1 MARIDAKTYTHFA
14 RLLRTEE
21 NKFLDLHKPTCS
33 LGNINISPYQLYIE
47 LGLHLHVYSYYLPRL
62 AKKLWEKQYGIRLE
76 NFSNQW
82 AAKRQIKRAYLPVM
96 ISIRKSKLRELKKI
110 VNQSI
115 YEKVLYEAINA
126 RDKRAIRYFNTLASD
141 LRLKII
147 PVKIPRESKDWRDYH
162 QSSKL
167 KMQENLENN
176 LILNNSHFS
185 IYENGKLRRP
195 KDDKGYGQ
203 FCANCGIEFNSV
215 VYKNNSLFY
224 RKNISD
230 KKLIRMRMYQN
241 YFLCSKN
248 CYDALRIS

>member
-47 LGLHLHVYSYYLPRL
+47 LGLHLHVYSY
-62 AKKLWEKQYGIRLE
+62 
-76 NFSNQW
+76 
-82 AAKRQIKRAYLPVM
+82 YLPVM

-248 CYDALRIS
+248 CYDALRISKKRKQPSQKQPTLQS